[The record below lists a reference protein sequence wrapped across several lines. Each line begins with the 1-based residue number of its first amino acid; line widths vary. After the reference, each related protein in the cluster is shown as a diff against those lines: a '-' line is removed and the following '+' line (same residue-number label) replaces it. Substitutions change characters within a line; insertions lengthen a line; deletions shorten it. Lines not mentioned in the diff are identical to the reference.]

1 MSDIICVTN
10 RSLCQEDFLT
20 RIRRIAECAPK
31 AIILR
36 EKDLPESDY
45 CRLAEKVM
53 GICDDL
59 RVDCILHSFYRS
71 AAALGCKAVH
81 LPLPVLRLSPDLSAF
96 SVIGSSCHSPSDAAE
111 AVRLGAT
118 YVTAGHVFQ
127 TDCKKGLPPRGLGF
141 LSEVCRSVD
150 VPVFAIGGI
159 SPENI
164 SSVINAGAAGG
175 CIMSGLMNCD
185 PDALYHIFGK

>member
-10 RSLCQEDFLT
+10 RKLCQEDFLT

-31 AIILR
+31 AVILR
-36 EKDLPESDY
+36 EKDLPEPEY
-45 CRLAEKVM
+45 RKLAGNVLS
-53 GICDDL
+53 ICSEYG
-59 RVDCILHSFYRS
+59 VECILHTFYR
-71 AAALGCKAVH
+71 AAADLGCKSIH
-81 LPLPVLRLSPDLSAF
+81 LPMPVLRQCPDLSVF
-96 SVIGSSCHSPSDAAE
+96 STVGSSCHSTIEAAE

-118 YVTAGHVFQ
+118 YVTAGHVFR
-127 TDCKKGLPPRGLGF
+127 TDCKKDLPPRGLGF
-141 LSEVCRSVD
+141 LSEVCGSVD

-159 SPENI
+159 SKENI

-175 CIMSGLMNCD
+175 CIMSGLMNCE